1 MRQKIIL
8 IFLTAFS
15 TQMIIACCDCPET
28 KTYQYKFEYVAAF
41 NLDNSGANPIISES
55 PISKSA
61 YGIKLQIGMR
71 QLSLQ
76 DHTHFSLFSQ
86 AHAFRCGCEPGTTI
100 TPRDSITTLK
110 ITTINKLSNEHPEGS
125 DVSNLFKVLRSGMY
139 VDIDSVITR
148 PDIYFTTT
156 DTKHLELFL
165 LTPPERAGRYSF
177 KIDLILSNGSQ
188 ISDSTKII
196 DLE

>member
-1 MRQKIIL
+1 MKKKITLVFL
-8 IFLTAFS
+8 IAFS
-15 TQMIIACCDCPET
+15 TQLIIACCDCPET
-28 KTYQYKFEYVAAF
+28 ETHQYKFEYVTAF

-55 PISKSA
+55 PIPKSA

-76 DHTHFSLFSQ
+76 DHTHFSLFGQ
-86 AHAFRCGCEPGTTI
+86 AYAFRCGCKPGSSI
-100 TPRDSITTLK
+100 TPRDSIITLK
-110 ITTINKLSNEHPEGS
+110 IMTTNRLNKEYPAGSN
-125 DVSNLFKVLRSGMY
+125 VSKLFKVLRSGMY

-148 PDIYFTTT
+148 PETYFTTI
-156 DTKHLELFL
+156 DTKHFELFL
-165 LTPPERAGRYSF
+165 LTPPERSGKHSF
-177 KIDLILSNGSQ
+177 KIDLMLSNGTQ